1 MFESITYCRGSSG
14 CRATARRCAGQSV
27 LEMVLPHAHGRDQI
41 QRLDIVHV
49 EQTGMMK
56 SEFCGLQ
63 ITRFKIET
71 AKRDRRAIVPPVL
84 LRKILN
90 EMKGRIWPFR

>member
-1 MFESITYCRGSSG
+1 MFESITTLSRLIRLSRHGAAL
-14 CRATARRCAGQSV
+14 RAERV

-71 AKRDRRAIVPPVL
+71 AERDRRAIVPPVL